1 MYTTHLRDVGGSVML
16 TIPPEFLKL
25 LHLDAGSSVSIAIE
39 SGVLIIQPKAP
50 PRYTLDEL
58 IIQTDPAALAA
69 AKADVFTMS
78 GPVGRELL

>member
-1 MYTTHLRDVGGSVML
+1 MYTTPLRDVGSSVML
-16 TIPPEFLKL
+16 TFPPEFLKV

-39 SGVLIIQPKAP
+39 NGRLIIQPKAP

-58 IIQTDPAALAA
+58 ISQTDSAALAA
-69 AKADVFTMS
+69 AKADMFTMS

>member
-16 TIPPEFLKL
+16 TIPPELLKV

-39 SGVLIIQPKAP
+39 NSRLIIQSKAP

-58 IIQTDPAALAA
+58 IAQTDPASLAA
-69 AKADVFTMS
+69 AKADMFTMS
-78 GPVGRELL
+78 GPVGKELL